1 MADGHLRTI
10 KCAIEN
16 AQKCLLQDK
25 DSCPTVALS
34 KVRQAFDVHSI
45 LNDSHAIPAEESG
58 DIRRSLSALE
68 TALKNEIEMNRRE
81 SSNDFAFSARRI
93 PTGIYEPYVSG
104 LRHIPS
110 PIAIRPSPGQQFF
123 SHVGTEPLFPG

>member
-16 AQKCLLQDK
+16 AQRCLQDK

-58 DIRRSLSALE
+58 DIRRSLSALNQHQAE
-68 TALKNEIEMNRRE
+68 LT
-81 SSNDFAFSARRI
+81 
-93 PTGIYEPYVSG
+93 
-104 LRHIPS
+104 
-110 PIAIRPSPGQQFF
+110 RPS
-123 SHVGTEPLFPG
+123 